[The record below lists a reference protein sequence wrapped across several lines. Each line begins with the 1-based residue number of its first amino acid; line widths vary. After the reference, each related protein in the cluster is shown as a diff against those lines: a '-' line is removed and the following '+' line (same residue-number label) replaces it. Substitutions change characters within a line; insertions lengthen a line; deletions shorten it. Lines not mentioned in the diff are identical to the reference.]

1 MLYYSL
7 LDLKK
12 LKILNNKNIKFI
24 LASKSPRRT
33 ELLKLLNIDFMV
45 IPSDIDEIINKN
57 LTNEEVVMD
66 IALKKAKDISS
77 KNPDYYVLGFDTL
90 VILDGIP
97 LGKPTDEKDAFRM
110 LKLLSGRT
118 HTVLTGCAIVNNMYI
133 DTFYGSADVTFYEMS
148 NEEILEYINTKEPL
162 DKAGAYGIQAYG
174 SRYIEKV
181 NGDYFTIVG
190 LPIAKLY
197 KKINKL

>member
-45 IPSDIDEIINKN
+45 IPSDIDEMINKN
-57 LTNEEVVMD
+57 LTIEEVVMD

-97 LGKPTDEKDAFRM
+97 LGKPIDEKDAFRM